1 MAATVTALRV
11 AVLPPGWPDAQMLA
25 VLVPAGAAT
34 YACVLAAVDRGATV
48 AVLAGMLRDIGRRR

>member
-1 MAATVTALRV
+1 
-11 AVLPPGWPDAQMLA
+11 MLA